1 MGTKMITKDDTL
13 EVLCAKTVPS
23 DVAVDFGRS
32 GTLEEWVAN
41 IETLYNRKGAEP
53 YQFALCH
60 SMGSAL
66 VELMGSSNWHGLPLA
81 FTGFGGTGKTTA
93 CRIAIGFY
101 GSHQHMER
109 QAGEQGATLNSAIKR
124 VAIMG
129 SVPMLL
135 DELSGRTPDELTR
148 TGYALANGR
157 DKERLKTNGEFAT
170 VGGQWFKNS
179 FITSNDSILE
189 TISKLPAGY
198 RVEATQLRFFEV
210 SLPKDFRNTVFPDIT
225 QEFIEHHMDHVYGE
239 ACLPFIRFVIKNN
252 DWVRRQIT
260 SARAKFNPKN
270 EDDNKERFYRDT
282 IVTALVA
289 GKIATKLGLVSFDIN
304 AMTKW
309 ALSAVKAMRE
319 SRRETNTDISEHL
332 AAFIATLQGRLIVTK
347 RLGNAN
353 TKKEDSAFMLRA
365 PAVGR
370 ICTDD
375 QKAYITIKS
384 VSEWCKEFGV
394 TPGAMREELDRGG
407 YLVYQADGKPNKA
420 MYIGQGSTIPSGLS
434 RCYELNFNKL
444 YYGKA
449 LALVPTQAEAN

>member
-1 MGTKMITKDDTL
+1 
-13 EVLCAKTVPS
+13 
-23 DVAVDFGRS
+23 
-32 GTLEEWVAN
+32 
-41 IETLYNRKGAEP
+41 
-53 YQFALCH
+53 
-60 SMGSAL
+60 
-66 VELMGSSNWHGLPLA
+66 
-81 FTGFGGTGKTTA
+81 
-93 CRIAIGFY
+93 
-101 GSHQHMER
+101 
-109 QAGEQGATLNSAIKR
+109 
-124 VAIMG
+124 
-129 SVPMLL
+129 
-135 DELSGRTPDELTR
+135 
-148 TGYALANGR
+148 
-157 DKERLKTNGEFAT
+157 
-170 VGGQWFKNS
+170 
-179 FITSNDSILE
+179 
-189 TISKLPAGY
+189 
-198 RVEATQLRFFEV
+198 
-210 SLPKDFRNTVFPDIT
+210 
-225 QEFIEHHMDHVYGE
+225 
-239 ACLPFIRFVIKNN
+239 LPFIRFVIKNN

-260 SARAKFNPKN
+260 AARAKFNPKN

-304 AMTKW
+304 EMTKW
-309 ALSAVKAMRE
+309 SLSAVKSMRE

-332 AAFIATLQGRLIVTK
+332 AAFIASLQGRLIVTK

-375 QKAYITIKS
+375 QKAFITIKS

-394 TPGAMREELDRGG
+394 APGAMREELDRGG

-449 LALVPTQAEAN
+449 LALVPNNTPAEATN